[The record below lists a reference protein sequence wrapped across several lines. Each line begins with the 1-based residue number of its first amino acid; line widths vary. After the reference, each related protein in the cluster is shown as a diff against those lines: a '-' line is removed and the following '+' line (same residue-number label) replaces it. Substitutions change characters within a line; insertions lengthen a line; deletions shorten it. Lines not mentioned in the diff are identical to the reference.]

1 MKQEVTMKTFR
12 VLVTEHLADA
22 GIKLL
27 KEQDDI
33 ELTYEPELFRR
44 FDEILRIIPEY
55 DALIT
60 RSGTPVT
67 RELLEKAE
75 RLKVVGRAGVGVDN
89 IDLDTASRKGILVVN
104 APTGNTLAATE
115 HTMGMMICAARM
127 IPYAH
132 KSLKEERK
140 WERKRFM
147 GVELAG
153 KTLGIIGFG
162 RIGSRVGVRA
172 KAFDMKVIA
181 YDPYIRR
188 EKAERL
194 GVELVDDL
202 DELLRRSDI
211 ITIHTPLTE
220 ETRNM
225 ITRREIEKMKDGVII
240 LNIARGGIVN
250 EKDLYDALVSGKVR
264 SAGVDVFSVE
274 PAVNNLLLNA
284 PNIVVTPHI
293 GANTFESQT
302 NVAVIIANQV
312 LSALRGEE
320 VEFAVNAP
328 YEDTTALRVLRPYM
342 ELAEK
347 LGLFAVQVACSRAKE
362 IVLEFRGDIA
372 EDLKPLTT
380 AFLKGFLRKVVDI
393 PVNLINAPF
402 LAKEKGISIVEVRRP
417 EGINFKKLIKVI
429 CMSEGGEFTVSGTVM
444 DGKFPKIVEINGF
457 LFDLT
462 PGGRFLLIRN
472 FDVPGVIGKLGSI
485 LGRYNVN
492 IAGFQLG
499 RTEKGKE
506 AKGVILVDD
515 EVPPSAIDE
524 IRAVPEVLEVKQVT
538 L

>member
-1 MKQEVTMKTFR
+1 MEKFK
-12 VLVTEHLADA
+12 VLITEHIAQP
-22 GIKLL
+22 GIELL
-27 KEQDDI
+27 KSQPDI
-33 ELTYEPELFRR
+33 EVTYEPELFRD
-44 FDEILRIIPEY
+44 FNKILEIIPQY
-55 DALIT
+55 HALIT
-60 RSGTPVT
+60 RSGTPVNE
-67 RELLEKAE
+67 ELLERAKN
-75 RLKVVGRAGVGVDN
+75 LKVVGRAGVGVDN
-89 IDLDTASRKGILVVN
+89 IDLEAASRRGILVVN

-115 HTMGMMICAARM
+115 HTMGMMIAAARL

-140 WERKRFM
+140 WERKKFM

-162 RIGSRVGVRA
+162 RIGSRVGIRA

-181 YDPYIRR
+181 YDPYIKK

-194 GVELVDDL
+194 GVELVDEL
-202 DELLRRSDI
+202 EELLRRSDI
-211 ITIHTPLTE
+211 ITVHTPLTD

-225 ITRREIEKMKDGVII
+225 ITKKEIEKMKDGVIL
-240 LNIARGGIVN
+240 LNIARGGIIN
-250 EKDLYDALVSGKVR
+250 EQDLYEALVSGKVR
-264 SAGVDVFSVE
+264 AAAVDVFSKE
-274 PAVNNLLLNA
+274 PTTDNVLLDA

-312 LSALRGEE
+312 LAALRGEE

-328 YEDTTALRVLRPYM
+328 FEDTAAAKVLKPFM

-347 LGLFAVQVACSRAKE
+347 LGLFAVQVACSRSKE
-362 IVLEFRGDIA
+362 IILEFRGDLG
-372 EDLKPLTT
+372 EDTKPLTT
-380 AFLKGFLRKVVDI
+380 AFLKGFLEKVVDI

-402 LAKEKGISIVEVRRP
+402 LAKEKGIKIVEVKRP
-417 EGINFKKLIKVI
+417 EGINFKKLIRVVCKG
-429 CMSEGGEFTVSGTVM
+429 ERGEEFTIAGTVM
-444 DGKFPKIVEINGF
+444 DNKFPKIVEINGF

-462 PGGRFLLIRN
+462 PQGKLLLIKN
-472 FDVPGVIGKLGSI
+472 YDVPGVIGKLGSI
-485 LGRYNVN
+485 LGKYRVN

-499 RTEKGKE
+499 RSEKGKE

-515 EVPPSAIDE
+515 DVPQSALSE
-524 IRAVPEVLEVKQVT
+524 IREIPEILEVKQVN

>member
-1 MKQEVTMKTFR
+1 MYK
-12 VLVTEHLADA
+12 VLVTEHIAEA
-22 GIKLL
+22 GIELL
-27 KEQDDI
+27 RNQPDV
-33 ELTYEPELFRR
+33 ELTYDPELFRN
-44 FDEILRIIPEY
+44 FDKILEIIPEY
-55 DALIT
+55 DAIIT
-60 RSGTPVT
+60 RSGTPVNK
-67 RELLEKAE
+67 ELLEKAKK
-75 RLKVVGRAGVGVDN
+75 LKVVGRAGVGVDN
-89 IDLDTASRKGILVVN
+89 IDLDEASRRGILVVN

-115 HTMGMMICAARM
+115 HTMGMMISAARL

-132 KSLKEERK
+132 KSLKEERR
-140 WERKRFM
+140 WDRKKFM

-162 RIGSRVGVRA
+162 RIGSRVGIRA

-181 YDPYIRR
+181 YDPYIKR
-188 EKAERL
+188 EKAEKL

-211 ITIHTPLTE
+211 ITVHTPLTD

-225 ITRREIEKMKDGVII
+225 ITKKEIEKMKDGVIL
-240 LNIARGGIVN
+240 LNIARGGIIN
-250 EKDLYDALVSGKVR
+250 ENDLYEALVSGKVR
-264 SAGVDVFSVE
+264 AAAVDVFTKE
-274 PAVNNLLLNA
+274 PATDNILLDA
-284 PNIVVTPHI
+284 PNIIVTPHI

-312 LSALRGEE
+312 LAALRGDE

-328 YEDTTALRVLRPYM
+328 YEDTAAAKVLKPFM

-347 LGLFAVQVACSRAKE
+347 LGLFAVQVACSRSKE
-362 IVLEFRGDIA
+362 IVLEYRGDLG

-380 AFLKGFLRKVVDI
+380 AFLKGFLEKIVDI

-417 EGINFKKLIKVI
+417 EGINFKKLMRVTCK
-429 CMSEGGEFTVSGTVM
+429 SDAGEFTIAGTVM
-444 DGKFPKIVEINGF
+444 DEQFPKIVEINGF

-462 PGGRFLLIRN
+462 PEGKLLLIKN

-485 LGRYNVN
+485 LGKYNVN

-499 RTEKGKE
+499 RVERGKE
-506 AKGVILVDD
+506 AKGVILVDND
-515 EVPPSAIDE
+515 VPPEAISE
-524 IRAVPEVLEVKQVT
+524 IKDIPEILEVKQIN

>member
-1 MKQEVTMKTFR
+1 MGKFK
-12 VLVTEHLADA
+12 VLVTEHIADA
-22 GIKLL
+22 GIELL
-27 KEQDDI
+27 KSQPDV
-33 ELTYEPELFRR
+33 ELTYDPELFRN
-44 FDEILRIIPEY
+44 FDRILQIIPEY

-67 RELLEKAE
+67 EELLERAK

-89 IDLDTASRKGILVVN
+89 IDLEAASRRGILVVN

-115 HTMGMMICAARM
+115 HTMGMMIAAARL

-140 WERKRFM
+140 WERKKFM

-162 RIGSRVGVRA
+162 RIGSRVGIRA

-181 YDPYIRR
+181 YDPYIKR

-202 DELLRRSDI
+202 DELLKRSDI
-211 ITIHTPLTE
+211 ITVHTPLTD

-225 ITRREIEKMKDGVII
+225 ITKREIEKMKDGVIL
-240 LNIARGGIVN
+240 LNIARGGIIN
-250 EKDLYDALVSGKVR
+250 EKDLYEALVSGKVR
-264 SAGVDVFSVE
+264 AAAVDVFSKE
-274 PAVNNLLLNA
+274 PATDNILLDA

-312 LSALRGEE
+312 LAALRGEE

-328 YEDTTALRVLRPYM
+328 FEDTTAAKNLKPYM

-347 LGLFAVQVACSRAKE
+347 LGLFAVQVACSRSKE
-362 IVLEFRGDIA
+362 IVLEFRG
-372 EDLKPLTT
+372 ELGEEVKPITT
-380 AFLKGFLRKVVDI
+380 AFLKGYLQKVVDI

-402 LAKEKGISIVEVRRP
+402 LAKEKGISVVEVRRP
-417 EGINFKKLIKVI
+417 EGVNFKKLVRVI
-429 CMSEGGEFTVSGTVM
+429 CRGENGEEFSIAGTVM
-444 DGKFPKIVEINGF
+444 DEKFPKIVEINGF

-462 PGGRFLLIRN
+462 PEGKLLLIKN
-472 FDVPGVIGKLGSI
+472 YDVPGVIGKLGSI
-485 LGRYNVN
+485 LGKHRVN

-499 RTEKGKE
+499 RKEKGKE
-506 AKGVILVDD
+506 AKGVILIDD
-515 EVPPSAIDE
+515 DVPQQAIEE
-524 IRAVPEVLEVKQVT
+524 IKEIPEILEVKQVN

>member
-1 MKQEVTMKTFR
+1 MKFK
-12 VLVTEHLADA
+12 VLITEHLAPA
-22 GIKLL
+22 GIEIL
-27 KEQDDI
+27 KSQKDI
-33 ELTYEPELFRR
+33 EVTYEPELFRN
-44 FDEILRIIPEY
+44 FDRLLEIVKDF

-60 RSGTPVT
+60 RSGTPVNK
-67 RELLEKAE
+67 ELLERAE

-89 IDLDTASRKGILVVN
+89 IDLEEASKRGILVVN

-115 HTMGMMICAARM
+115 HTMGMMICAARL

-140 WERKRFM
+140 WERKKFM

-162 RIGSRVGVRA
+162 RIGSRVGIRA

-181 YDPYIRR
+181 YDPYIKR

-194 GVELVDDL
+194 GVELVDEL

-225 ITRREIEKMKDGVII
+225 ITKREIEKMKDGVII
-240 LNIARGGIVN
+240 LNIARGGIIN

-264 SAGVDVFSVE
+264 AAAVDVFSKE
-274 PAVNNLLLNA
+274 PAVDNILLDA
-284 PNIVVTPHI
+284 PNIIVTPHI
-293 GANTFESQT
+293 GANTYESQT
-302 NVAVIIANQV
+302 NVAVIIANQII
-312 LSALRGEE
+312 SALRGED

-328 YEDTTALRVLRPYM
+328 FEDFSSLKALKPFV

-347 LGLFAVQVACSRAKE
+347 LGAFAVQVACARSKE
-362 IVLEFRGDIA
+362 IVIEYRGDVG
-372 EDLKPLTT
+372 EDTKPLT
-380 AFLKGFLRKVVDI
+380 ASFLKGFLEKIVDI

-402 LAKEKGISIVEVRRP
+402 LAKEKGISVVEVRRP
-417 EGINFKKLIKVI
+417 EGVNFKRLMKITCK
-429 CMSEGGEFTVSGTVM
+429 SEKEEFTLAGTVM
-444 DGKFPKIVEINGF
+444 EEKFPRIVEINGF
-457 LFDLT
+457 LFELA
-462 PGGRFLLIRN
+462 PSGKFLLVKN
-472 FDVPGVIGKLGSI
+472 YDVPGVIGKLGTI
-485 LGRYNVN
+485 LGKHNVN

-499 RTEKGKE
+499 RKEKGKE
-506 AKGVILVDD
+506 ARAVILVDD
-515 EVPPSAIDE
+515 D
-524 IRAVPEVLEVKQVT
+524 VPEKAIEEIKEIPEIFEVKQVK

>member
-1 MKQEVTMKTFR
+1 
-12 VLVTEHLADA
+12 
-22 GIKLL
+22 
-27 KEQDDI
+27 
-33 ELTYEPELFRR
+33 
-44 FDEILRIIPEY
+44 
-55 DALIT
+55 
-60 RSGTPVT
+60 
-67 RELLEKAE
+67 
-75 RLKVVGRAGVGVDN
+75 
-89 IDLDTASRKGILVVN
+89 
-104 APTGNTLAATE
+104 
-115 HTMGMMICAARM
+115 MGMMIAAARL

-140 WERKRFM
+140 WERKKFM

-162 RIGSRVGVRA
+162 RIGSRVGIRA

-181 YDPYIRR
+181 YDPYIKR

-202 DELLRRSDI
+202 EELLRRSDI
-211 ITIHTPLTE
+211 ITVHTPLTE

-225 ITRREIEKMKDGVII
+225 ITKKEIELMKDGVII
-240 LNIARGGIVN
+240 LNIARGGIIN
-250 EKDLYDALVSGKVR
+250 ERDLYEALVSGKVR
-264 SAGVDVFSVE
+264 AAAVDVFTKE
-274 PAVNNLLLNA
+274 PATDNILLDA

-312 LSALRGEE
+312 LAALRGEE

-328 YEDTTALRVLRPYM
+328 YEDTAAAKVLKPYM

-362 IVLEFRGDIA
+362 IFLEFRGELG

-380 AFLKGFLRKVVDI
+380 AFLKGFLQKVVDI

-402 LAKEKGISIVEVRRP
+402 LAKEKGISVVEVRRP
-417 EGINFKKLIKVI
+417 EGINFKKLIRVVCKK
-429 CMSEGGEFTVSGTVM
+429 SNGEEFTLSGTVM
-444 DGKFPKIVEINGF
+444 DDKFPKIVEINGF

-462 PGGRFLLIRN
+462 PEGKLLLIRN
-472 FDVPGVIGKLGSI
+472 YDVPGVIGKLGSI
-485 LGRYNVN
+485 LGKYRVN

-499 RTEKGKE
+499 RKEKGKE

-515 EVPPSAIDE
+515 DVPPEAIGE
-524 IRAVPEVLEVKQVT
+524 IREIPEILEVKQVN

>member
-1 MKQEVTMKTFR
+1 MEKYR
-12 VLVTEHLADA
+12 VLITEHIAEP
-22 GIKLL
+22 GIELL
-27 KEQDDI
+27 KEQPDV
-33 ELTYEPELFRR
+33 EVTYDPELFRN
-44 FDEILRIIPEY
+44 FEKILEIIPDY

-67 RELLEKAE
+67 EELLARGK

-89 IDLDTASRKGILVVN
+89 IDLEAASRRGILVVN

-115 HTMGMMICAARM
+115 HTMGMMIAAARL

-162 RIGSRVGVRA
+162 RIGSRVGIRA

-181 YDPYIRR
+181 YDPYIKR
-188 EKAERL
+188 EKAEKL
-194 GVELVDDL
+194 GVELVDEL
-202 DELLRRSDI
+202 EELLTRSDI
-211 ITIHTPLTE
+211 ITVHTPLTE

-225 ITRREIEKMKDGVII
+225 ITKREIEKMKDGVIL
-240 LNIARGGIVN
+240 LNIARGGIIN
-250 EKDLYDALVSGKVR
+250 ERDLYEALVSGKVR
-264 SAGVDVFSVE
+264 AAAVDVFTKE
-274 PAVNNLLLNA
+274 PATDNILLDA

-328 YEDTTALRVLRPYM
+328 FEDTAAARVLKPFM

-347 LGLFAVQVACSRAKE
+347 LGLFAVQVACSRSKE
-362 IVLEFRGDIA
+362 IVLEFRGDLG
-372 EDLKPLTT
+372 EETKPLTT
-380 AFLKGFLRKVVDI
+380 AFLKGFLQKVVDI

-402 LAKEKGISIVEVRRP
+402 LAREKGISIVEVRRE
-417 EGINFKKLIKVI
+417 EGINFKKLIRVI
-429 CMSEGGEFTVSGTVM
+429 CKGEGGEEFSVSGTVM
-444 DGKFPKIVEINGF
+444 DGTFPKIVEINNF

-462 PGGRFLLIRN
+462 PEGKLLLIRN

-485 LGRYNVN
+485 LGKYNVN

-506 AKGVILVDD
+506 AKGVILIDD
-515 EVPPSAIDE
+515 DVPEEAIRE
-524 IRAVPEVLEVKQVT
+524 IREIPEILEVKQVN

>member
-1 MKQEVTMKTFR
+1 MEKYR
-12 VLVTEHLADA
+12 VLITEHIAEP
-22 GIKLL
+22 GIELL
-27 KEQDDI
+27 KEQPDV
-33 ELTYEPELFRR
+33 EVTYDPELFRN
-44 FDEILRIIPEY
+44 FEKILEIIPDY

-67 RELLEKAE
+67 EELLERGK

-89 IDLDTASRKGILVVN
+89 IDLEAASRRGILVVN

-115 HTMGMMICAARM
+115 HTMGMMIAAARL

-162 RIGSRVGVRA
+162 RIGSRVGIRA

-181 YDPYIRR
+181 YDPYIKR
-188 EKAERL
+188 EKAEKL
-194 GVELVDDL
+194 GVELVDEL
-202 DELLRRSDI
+202 EELLTRSDI
-211 ITIHTPLTE
+211 ITVHTPLTE

-225 ITRREIEKMKDGVII
+225 ITKREIEKMKDGVIL
-240 LNIARGGIVN
+240 LNIARGGIIN
-250 EKDLYDALVSGKVR
+250 ERDLYEALVSGKVR
-264 SAGVDVFSVE
+264 AAAVDVFTKE
-274 PAVNNLLLNA
+274 PATDNILLDA

-328 YEDTTALRVLRPYM
+328 FEDTAAARVLKPFM

-347 LGLFAVQVACSRAKE
+347 LGLFAVQVACSRSKE
-362 IVLEFRGDIA
+362 IVLEFRGDLG
-372 EDLKPLTT
+372 EETKPLTT
-380 AFLKGFLRKVVDI
+380 AFLKGFLQKVVDI

-402 LAKEKGISIVEVRRP
+402 LAREKGISIVEVRRE
-417 EGINFKKLIKVI
+417 EGINFKKLIRVI
-429 CMSEGGEFTVSGTVM
+429 CKGEGGEEFSVSGTVM
-444 DGKFPKIVEINGF
+444 DGTFPKIVEINNF

-462 PGGRFLLIRN
+462 PEGKLLLIRN

-485 LGRYNVN
+485 LGEYNVN

-506 AKGVILVDD
+506 AKGVILIDD
-515 EVPPSAIDE
+515 DVPEEAIRE
-524 IRAVPEVLEVKQVT
+524 IREIPEILEVKQVN

>member
-1 MKQEVTMKTFR
+1 MSKYKVLITEHIAQPGIDLLKSQPDVEVTY
-12 VLVTEHLADA
+12 D
-22 GIKLL
+22 
-27 KEQDDI
+27 
-33 ELTYEPELFRR
+33 PELFRNY
-44 FDEILRIIPEY
+44 DKILEIIPEY

-60 RSGTPVT
+60 RSGTPVGE
-67 RELLEKAE
+67 ELLSRAK

-89 IDLDTASRKGILVVN
+89 IDLEAASRRGILVVN

-115 HTMGMMICAARM
+115 HTMGMMIAAARL

-140 WERKRFM
+140 WERKKFM

-162 RIGSRVGVRA
+162 RIGSRVGIRA

-181 YDPYIRR
+181 YDPYIKK

-202 DELLRRSDI
+202 EELLRRSDV
-211 ITIHTPLTE
+211 ITVHTPLTE

-225 ITRREIEKMKDGVII
+225 ITKREIEKMKDGVIL
-240 LNIARGGIVN
+240 LNIARGGIIN
-250 EKDLYDALVSGKVR
+250 EQDLYEALTSGKVR
-264 SAGVDVFSVE
+264 AAAVDVFTKE
-274 PAVNNLLLNA
+274 PATDNILLNA

-312 LSALRGEE
+312 LAALRGEE

-328 YEDTTALRVLRPYM
+328 FEDTGAAKTLKPFM

-347 LGLFAVQVACSRAKE
+347 LGLFAVQVACSRSKE
-362 IVLEFRGDIA
+362 IVIEYRGDLG
-372 EDLKPLTT
+372 EETKPLTT
-380 AFLKGFLRKVVDI
+380 AFLKGYLQKVVDI

-402 LAKEKGISIVEVRRP
+402 LAKEKGISIVEVKRP
-417 EGINFKKLIKVI
+417 EGINFKKLIRVVCK
-429 CMSEGGEFTVSGTVM
+429 GPNGEEFSIAGTVM
-444 DGKFPKIVEINGF
+444 DDTFPKIVEINGF
-457 LFDLT
+457 LFDLK
-462 PGGRFLLIRN
+462 PEGKLLLIRN

-485 LGRYNVN
+485 LGKYSVN

-515 EVPPSAIDE
+515 DVPPEAISE
-524 IRAVPEVLEVKQVT
+524 IKEIPEILEVKQVN

>member
-1 MKQEVTMKTFR
+1 MEKFKI
-12 VLVTEHLADA
+12 LITEHIAEP
-22 GIKLL
+22 GIELL
-27 KEQDDI
+27 KKQPDVEV
-33 ELTYEPELFRR
+33 TYEPELFRD
-44 FDEILRIIPEY
+44 FNKILEIIPEY
-55 DALIT
+55 HALIT

-67 RELLEKAE
+67 EELLERAKN
-75 RLKVVGRAGVGVDN
+75 LKVVGRAGVGVDN
-89 IDLDTASRKGILVVN
+89 IDLDAASRRGILVVN

-115 HTMGMMICAARM
+115 HTMGMMIAAARL

-140 WERKRFM
+140 WERKKFM

-162 RIGSRVGVRA
+162 RIGSRVGIRA

-181 YDPYIRR
+181 YDPYIKR

-194 GVELVDDL
+194 GVELVDEL

-211 ITIHTPLTE
+211 ITVHTPLTE

-225 ITRREIEKMKDGVII
+225 ITKKEIEKMKDGVII
-240 LNIARGGIVN
+240 LNIARGGIIN
-250 EKDLYDALVSGKVR
+250 EEDLYEALVSGKVR
-264 SAGVDVFSVE
+264 AAAVDVFSKE
-274 PAVNNLLLNA
+274 PTTDNILFNA

-312 LSALRGEE
+312 LAALRGEE

-328 YEDTTALRVLRPYM
+328 YEDTAAAKVLKPFM

-362 IVLEFRGDIA
+362 IVLEFRGDLG
-372 EDLKPLTT
+372 EDIKPLTT
-380 AFLKGFLRKVVDI
+380 AFLKGFLEKVVDI

-402 LAKEKGISIVEVRRP
+402 LAKEKGLKIVEVRRP
-417 EGINFKKLIKVI
+417 EGINFKKLIRMV
-429 CMSEGGEFTVSGTVM
+429 CRGENGEEFSLAGTVM
-444 DGKFPKIVEINGF
+444 DDKFPKIVEINGF
-457 LFDLT
+457 LFDLK
-462 PGGRFLLIRN
+462 PEGKLLLIKN
-472 FDVPGVIGKLGSI
+472 YDVPGVIGKLGSI
-485 LGRYNVN
+485 LGKYRVN

-499 RTEKGKE
+499 RKEKGKE
-506 AKGVILVDD
+506 AKGVILIDD
-515 EVPPSAIDE
+515 DVPQEAIEE
-524 IRAVPEVLEVKQVT
+524 IKEIPEIMEVKQVN

>member
-1 MKQEVTMKTFR
+1 MEKFK
-12 VLVTEHLADA
+12 VLITEHIAEP
-22 GIKLL
+22 GIELL
-27 KEQDDI
+27 RKQPDV
-33 ELTYEPELFRR
+33 ELTYEPELFRD
-44 FDEILRIIPEY
+44 FDKILEIIPEY
-55 DALIT
+55 HALIT
-60 RSGTPVT
+60 RSGTPVNE
-67 RELLEKAE
+67 ELLSRARK
-75 RLKVVGRAGVGVDN
+75 LKVVGRAGVGVDN
-89 IDLDTASRKGILVVN
+89 IDLEAASRRGILVVN

-115 HTMGMMICAARM
+115 HTMGMMIAAARL

-140 WERKRFM
+140 WERKKFM

-162 RIGSRVGVRA
+162 RIGSRVGIRA

-181 YDPYIRR
+181 YDPYIKK

-194 GVELVDDL
+194 GVELVDEL
-202 DELLRRSDI
+202 EELLRRSDI
-211 ITIHTPLTE
+211 ITVHTPLTE

-225 ITRREIEKMKDGVII
+225 ITRKEIEKMKDGVIL
-240 LNIARGGIVN
+240 LNIARGGIIN
-250 EKDLYDALVSGKVR
+250 EKDLYEALVSGKVR
-264 SAGVDVFSVE
+264 AAAVDVFSKE
-274 PAVNNLLLNA
+274 PTTDNILLEA

-302 NVAVIIANQV
+302 NVAGIIANQV
-312 LSALRGEE
+312 LAALRGEE

-328 YEDTTALRVLRPYM
+328 FEDTAAARVLKPFM

-362 IVLEFRGDIA
+362 IVLEFRGDLG
-372 EDLKPLTT
+372 EELKPLTT
-380 AFLKGFLRKVVDI
+380 AFLKGFLEKVVDI

-402 LAKEKGISIVEVRRP
+402 LAKEKGIKIVEVKRP
-417 EGINFKKLIKVI
+417 EGVNFKKLIRVI
-429 CMSEGGEFTVSGTVM
+429 CKGEGGEEFTLAGTVM
-444 DGKFPKIVEINGF
+444 DDKFPKIVEINGF

-462 PGGRFLLIRN
+462 PEGKLLLIRN
-472 FDVPGVIGKLGSI
+472 YDVPGVIGKLGSI
-485 LGRYNVN
+485 LGKHRVN

-499 RTEKGKE
+499 RREKGKE

-515 EVPPSAIDE
+515 DVPPSAIEE
-524 IRAVPEVLEVKQVT
+524 IKEIPEILEVKQVN

>member
-1 MKQEVTMKTFR
+1 MEKFK
-12 VLVTEHLADA
+12 VLITEHIAEP
-22 GIKLL
+22 GIELL
-27 KEQDDI
+27 KKQPDV
-33 ELTYEPELFRR
+33 ELTYDPELFRD
-44 FDEILRIIPEY
+44 FNKILEIIPRY

-67 RELLEKAE
+67 EELLERGK

-89 IDLDTASRKGILVVN
+89 IDLDAASRRGILVVN

-115 HTMGMMICAARM
+115 HTMGMMIAAARL

-162 RIGSRVGVRA
+162 RIGSRVGIRA

-181 YDPYIRR
+181 YDPYIKR
-188 EKAERL
+188 EKAEKL
-194 GVELVDDL
+194 GVELVDEL

-211 ITIHTPLTE
+211 ITVHTPLTE

-225 ITRREIEKMKDGVII
+225 ITKKEIEKMKDGVIL
-240 LNIARGGIVN
+240 LNIARGGIIN
-250 EKDLYDALVSGKVR
+250 ERDLYEALVSGKVR
-264 SAGVDVFSVE
+264 AAAVDVFSKE
-274 PAVNNLLLNA
+274 PTTDNILLDA

-312 LSALRGEE
+312 LAALRGEE

-328 YEDTTALRVLRPYM
+328 CEDTAAAKVLKPFM
-342 ELAEK
+342 DLAEK
-347 LGLFAVQVACSRAKE
+347 LGLFAVQVACSRSKE
-362 IVLEFRGDIA
+362 IVIEYRGDLG
-372 EDLKPLTT
+372 EDVKPLTT
-380 AFLKGFLRKVVDI
+380 AFLKGFLQKIVDI

-402 LAKEKGISIVEVRRP
+402 LAKEKGISVVEVRRP
-417 EGINFKKLIKVI
+417 EGINFKKLIRITCK
-429 CMSEGGEFTVSGTVM
+429 GEKGEEFSLAGTVM
-444 DGKFPKIVEINGF
+444 DDKFPKIVEINNF

-462 PGGRFLLIRN
+462 PQGKLLLIRN

-485 LGRYNVN
+485 LGKYSVN

-515 EVPPSAIDE
+515 DVPPEALRE
-524 IRAVPEVLEVKQVT
+524 IREIPEILEVKQVN

>member
-1 MKQEVTMKTFR
+1 VKQEVTMKTFR

-417 EGINFKKLIKVI
+417 EGINFKKLIKVS
-429 CMSEGGEFTVSGTVM
+429 CMSGDGEFTVSGTVM

-462 PGGRFLLIRN
+462 PGGRFLLGKD

-499 RTEKGKE
+499 RMEKGKE

-515 EVPPSAIDE
+515 EVPQSAIEE
-524 IRAVPEVLEVKQVT
+524 IREIPEVLEVKQVI

>member
-1 MKQEVTMKTFR
+1 MYKI
-12 VLVTEHLADA
+12 LVTEHIADA
-22 GIKLL
+22 GIELL
-27 KEQDDI
+27 KSQPDV
-33 ELTYEPELFRR
+33 ELTYDPELFRN
-44 FDEILRIIPEY
+44 FEKILEIIPEY
-55 DALIT
+55 DAIIT
-60 RSGTPVT
+60 RSGTPV
-67 RELLEKAE
+67 RKELFE
-75 RLKVVGRAGVGVDN
+75 RAKNLKVVGRAGVGVDN
-89 IDLDTASRKGILVVN
+89 IDLDEASRRGILVVN

-115 HTMGMMICAARM
+115 HTMGMMICAARA

-132 KSLKEERK
+132 NSLKEERR
-140 WERKRFM
+140 WDRKKFM

-162 RIGSRVGVRA
+162 RIGSRVGIRA

-181 YDPYIRR
+181 YDPYIKK

-194 GVELVDDL
+194 GVELVDEL

-211 ITIHTPLTE
+211 ITIHTPLTD
-220 ETRNM
+220 ETKNM
-225 ITRREIEKMKDGVII
+225 ITKKEIEKMKDGVII
-240 LNIARGGIVN
+240 LNIARGGIIK
-250 EKDLYDALVSGKVR
+250 EDDLYEALVSGKVR
-264 SAGVDVFSVE
+264 AAALDVFAKE
-274 PAVNNLLLNA
+274 PATDNILLDL

-312 LSALRGEE
+312 LAALRGEE

-328 YEDTTALRVLRPYM
+328 YDDTAAKVLKPFM
-342 ELAEK
+342 DLAEK
-347 LGLFAVQVACSRAKE
+347 LGLFAVQVACSRSKE
-362 IVLEFRGDIA
+362 IVLEYRGDLG

-380 AFLKGFLRKVVDI
+380 AFLKGFLQNIVDI

-402 LAKEKGISIVEVRRP
+402 LAKEKGISIVEVKRP

-429 CMSEGGEFTVSGTVM
+429 CRSESGEFTIAGTVM
-444 DGKFPKIVEINGF
+444 DDQFPKIVEINGF

-462 PGGRFLLIRN
+462 PKGKFLLIKN

-485 LGRYNVN
+485 LGKYNVN

-499 RTEKGKE
+499 RIERGKE
-506 AKGVILVDD
+506 AKGVILVDND
-515 EVPPSAIDE
+515 VPQEAINE
-524 IRAVPEVLEVKQVT
+524 IKEIPEILEVKQIN

>member
-1 MKQEVTMKTFR
+1 MATFR
-12 VLVTEHLADA
+12 ILVTEPIADA
-22 GIKLL
+22 GIELL
-27 KEQDDI
+27 RSQPDV
-33 ELTYEPELFRR
+33 ELTYDPELFRNFER
-44 FDEILRIIPEY
+44 ILEIIPEY

-67 RELLEKAE
+67 KELLERAE
-75 RLKVVGRAGVGVDN
+75 RLRVVGRAGVGVDN
-89 IDLDTASRKGILVVN
+89 IDLETASRKGILVVN

-115 HTMGMMICAARM
+115 HTMGMMIAAARQ

-132 KSLKEERK
+132 NSLKEERK
-140 WERKRFM
+140 WERKKFM

-162 RIGSRVGVRA
+162 RIGSRVGIRA

-181 YDPYIRR
+181 YDPYIKR

-194 GVELVDDL
+194 GVELVDEL

-211 ITIHTPLTE
+211 ITIHTPLTD

-225 ITRREIEKMKDGVII
+225 ITKREIEKMKDGVIL

-250 EKDLYDALVSGKVR
+250 EKDLYEALVSGKVR
-264 SAGVDVFSVE
+264 AAALDVFSKE
-274 PAVNNLLLNA
+274 PPLDNIILDA
-284 PNIVVTPHI
+284 PNVVVTPHI
-293 GANTFESQT
+293 GANTYESQT

-312 LSALRGEE
+312 LAALRGEE

-328 YEDTTALRVLRPYM
+328 FEDTTAAKVLKPFM
-342 ELAEK
+342 DLAEK
-347 LGLFAVQVACSRAKE
+347 LGLFAVQVGCCSRAKE
-362 IVLEFRGDIA
+362 IVLEFRGDLG
-372 EDLKPLTT
+372 EDTKPLTT
-380 AFLKGFLRKVVDI
+380 AFLKGFLQKVVDI

-402 LAKEKGISIVEVRRP
+402 LAKEKGVSVTEVKRP
-417 EGINFKKLIKVI
+417 EGINFKKLIRVV
-429 CMSEGGEFTVSGTVM
+429 CRGRDGEEFTLAGTVM
-444 DGKFPKIVEINGF
+444 DDTFPKIVEINGF

-462 PGGRFLLIRN
+462 PEGKLLLIKN
-472 FDVPGVIGKLGSI
+472 FDVPGVIGKLGTI
-485 LGRYNVN
+485 LGKYSVN

-515 EVPPSAIDE
+515 D
-524 IRAVPEVLEVKQVT
+524 VPEEAIKEIKEIPEILEVKQIN

>member
-1 MKQEVTMKTFR
+1 MSVYK
-12 VLVTEHLADA
+12 VLITEHIAEA
-22 GIKLL
+22 GIELL
-27 KEQDDI
+27 KSQPDVEV
-33 ELTYEPELFRR
+33 TYEPELFRD
-44 FDEILRIIPEY
+44 FKKILEIIPEY

-67 RELLEKAE
+67 EELLERGKK
-75 RLKVVGRAGVGVDN
+75 LKVVGRAGVGVDN
-89 IDLDTASRKGILVVN
+89 IDLNAASRRGILVVN

-115 HTMGMMICAARM
+115 HTMGMMIAAARL

-140 WERKRFM
+140 WERKKFM

-162 RIGSRVGVRA
+162 RIGSRVGIRA

-181 YDPYIRR
+181 YDPYIKR

-202 DELLRRSDI
+202 EELLRRSDI
-211 ITIHTPLTE
+211 ITVHTPLTE
-220 ETRNM
+220 ETKNM
-225 ITRREIEKMKDGVII
+225 ITKKEIEKMKDGVII
-240 LNIARGGIVN
+240 LNIARGGIIN

-264 SAGVDVFSVE
+264 AAAVDVFSKE
-274 PAVNNLLLNA
+274 PATDNILLDA
-284 PNIVVTPHI
+284 PNIIVTPHI
-293 GANTFESQT
+293 GANTYESQT

-312 LSALRGEE
+312 LAALRGEE

-328 YEDTTALRVLRPYM
+328 YEDTAAAKVLKPFM
-342 ELAEK
+342 DLAEK
-347 LGLFAVQVACSRAKE
+347 LGLFAVQVACSRSKE
-362 IVLEFRGDIA
+362 IVLEFRGEIS
-372 EDLKPLTT
+372 EDTKPLTT
-380 AFLKGFLRKVVDI
+380 AFLKGFLQKMVDI

-402 LAKEKGISIVEVRRP
+402 LAKEKGISIVEVKRP
-417 EGINFKKLIKVI
+417 EGINFKKLIRVTCK
-429 CMSEGGEFTVSGTVM
+429 SELGEFSIAGTVM
-444 DGKFPKIVEINGF
+444 DEKFPKIVEINGF
-457 LFDLT
+457 LFDLK
-462 PGGRFLLIRN
+462 PEGKLLLIKN

-499 RTEKGKE
+499 RMEKGKE

-515 EVPPSAIDE
+515 DVPPEAIEE
-524 IRAVPEVLEVKQVT
+524 IKGIPEILEVKQIN

>member
-1 MKQEVTMKTFR
+1 MSVYKVLITEHIAEAGIELLKKQPDIEVTY
-12 VLVTEHLADA
+12 A
-22 GIKLL
+22 
-27 KEQDDI
+27 
-33 ELTYEPELFRR
+33 PELFRD
-44 FDEILRIIPEY
+44 FEKILEIIPEY
-55 DALIT
+55 DVLIT

-67 RELLEKAE
+67 EELLERAKK
-75 RLKVVGRAGVGVDN
+75 LKVVGRAGVGVDN
-89 IDLDTASRKGILVVN
+89 IDLNAASRRGILVVN

-115 HTMGMMICAARM
+115 HTMGMMIAAARL

-140 WERKRFM
+140 WERKKFM

-162 RIGSRVGVRA
+162 RIGSRVGIRA

-181 YDPYIRR
+181 YDPYIKR

-202 DELLRRSDI
+202 EELLRRSDI
-211 ITIHTPLTE
+211 ITVHTPLTE
-220 ETRNM
+220 ETKNM
-225 ITRREIEKMKDGVII
+225 ITKREIEKMKDGVII
-240 LNIARGGIVN
+240 LNIARGGIIN

-264 SAGVDVFSVE
+264 AAAVDVFSKE
-274 PAVNNLLLNA
+274 PATDNILLDA
-284 PNIVVTPHI
+284 PNIIVTPHI
-293 GANTFESQT
+293 GANTYESQT

-312 LSALRGEE
+312 LAALRGEE

-328 YEDTTALRVLRPYM
+328 YEDTAAAKVLKPFM

-347 LGLFAVQVACSRAKE
+347 LGLFAVQVACSRSKE
-362 IVLEFRGDIA
+362 IVIEYRGDIG
-372 EDLKPLTT
+372 EDTKPLTT
-380 AFLKGFLRKVVDI
+380 AFLKGFLQKIVDI

-417 EGINFKKLIKVI
+417 EGINFKKLMRVSCK
-429 CMSEGGEFTVSGTVM
+429 SEDGEFSIAGTVM
-444 DGKFPKIVEINGF
+444 DEKFPKIVEINGF

-462 PGGRFLLIRN
+462 PQGKLLIIKN

-485 LGRYNVN
+485 LGKYNVN

-499 RTEKGKE
+499 RMEKGKE

-515 EVPPSAIDE
+515 DVPPEAIEE
-524 IRAVPEVLEVKQVT
+524 IKGIPEILEVKQIN